1 MAIPLPEAVSVR
13 LRAGEELS
21 HAMDAVARQTGTG
34 RGVGAVG
41 ILTSGLVD
49 RQRAYES
56 LVTYS
61 LAPWLAAA
69 YFAPQRAAEATLDA
83 RATG

>member
-1 MAIPLPEAVSVR
+1 
-13 LRAGEELS
+13 
-21 HAMDAVARQTGTG
+21 MDAVARQTGTG

-41 ILTSGLVD
+41 ILTAGLVD

-61 LAPWLAAA
+61 LAPWLAAD
-69 YFAPQRAAEATLDA
+69 YFAPAHDVAVLAESA
-83 RATG
+83 RSNLAGGAEQ